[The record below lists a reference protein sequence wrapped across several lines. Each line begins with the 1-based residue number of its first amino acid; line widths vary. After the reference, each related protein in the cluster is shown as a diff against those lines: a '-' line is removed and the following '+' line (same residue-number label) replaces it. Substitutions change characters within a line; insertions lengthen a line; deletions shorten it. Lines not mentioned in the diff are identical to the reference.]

1 MPSSMSGCSPFKK
14 PVTTVRHLRGLTH
27 WSSILVYELDWN
39 LYQPDTVH
47 CNLYILLALKIS
59 LHILVKVKKLTT
71 NVLKSECRG
80 HLTQI
85 KIVSFLSYFVIFRK
99 KNFYYIHF
107 EIIIDPCNLTGSQH
121 YNLFSNHTIFC
132 SVRVL
137 SSYVHLTKYEMN
149 SS

>member
-1 MPSSMSGCSPFKK
+1 MNWIEICTSQTQGTCPSSVLFQTMCGDRARS
-14 PVTTVRHLRGLTH
+14 
-27 WSSILVYELDWN
+27 
-39 LYQPDTVH
+39 VH
-47 CNLYILLALKIS
+47 CSSYILLALKIS
-59 LHILVKVKKLTT
+59 VQILVKVKKLTT
-71 NVLKSECRG
+71 NVLKSECLG

-85 KIVSFLSYFVIFRK
+85 KIVGFLSYFVIFRK